1 MARLLSLLG
10 AVALGWAFSTLLQAQ
25 VDLPPFTPNVV
36 DTTLDLGTPG
46 IERVNLTI
54 QALRGQSDIRAAV
67 LILPTLDGES
77 IESLSERAF
86 RTWEL
91 GEKGKDNGL
100 LLVIARD
107 DRKVRI
113 ETGYGLEGDLPDA
126 ICKRVLEAE
135 FNHRMREGKLE
146 EAIDAV
152 LRTLSAIRAKE
163 IDPQALRVPQPP
175 PLPEESGEDVFDLS
189 AGLTVWGAYC
199 FFVLVPPLIWSRL
212 KGRKVTK
219 LEAALDKKARRELA
233 EASGA
238 TKKPAPWFLRPFLMV
253 NPGIFFFLGIGFW
266 RPENLLAIILLGS
279 GALVA
284 LIVWG
289 YRSSTRHYNS
299 PEAFMAFLAQQ
310 KKEAKARE
318 EQLIREGYM
327 ELGPDG
333 KARYTEKWHER
344 ERENA
349 SRRSSRSS
357 SSSSSDSDSGSSS
370 SSGGGRSGGGGASSS
385 W

>member
-1 MARLLSLLG
+1 MTRLLSFLG
-10 AVALGWAFSTLLQAQ
+10 AVVLGWAFSAPLQAQ
-25 VDLPPFTPNVV
+25 VEIPPFTPNVV

-46 IERVNLTI
+46 SERINQTI
-54 QALRGQSDIRAAV
+54 QAVRGQSDIRAAV
-67 LILPTLDGES
+67 FILPTLDGES
-77 IESLSERAF
+77 IESLAERAF

-146 EAIDAV
+146 EAVDAV

-163 IDPQALRVPQPP
+163 VDPQALRVPQPP
-175 PLPEESGEDVFDLS
+175 PLPEESSEEVFNFS
-189 AGLTVWGAYC
+189 AGLTVWGVYC
-199 FFVLVPPLIWSRL
+199 FFVLVPPLIWSWF
-212 KGRKVTK
+212 KGRKVAK
-219 LEAALDKKARRELA
+219 LEAVLDKKTRGELA

-238 TKKPAPWFLRPFLMV
+238 TKEPAPWFLKPFLML

-266 RPENLLAIILLGS
+266 RPEDLLAIILLAS

-289 YRSSTRHYNS
+289 YRSSTRHFNS
-299 PEAFMAFLAQQ
+299 KEAFMAFVEQQ
-310 KKEAKARE
+310 KKEAAQRE

-327 ELGPDG
+327 TRGPNG
-333 KARYTEKWHER
+333 KTSYTEKWHER
-344 ERENA
+344 ERERA
-349 SRRSSRSS
+349 SRRSSSGSS
-357 SSSSSDSDSGSSS
+357 SSSSSS